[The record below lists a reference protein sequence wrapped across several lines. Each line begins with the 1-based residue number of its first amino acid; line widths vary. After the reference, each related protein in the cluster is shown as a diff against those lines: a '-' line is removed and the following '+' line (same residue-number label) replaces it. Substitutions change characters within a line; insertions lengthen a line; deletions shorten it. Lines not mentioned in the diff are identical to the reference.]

1 VKGRVAGHPPGPA
14 PCLKIIQAG
23 DALGRIAALREVL
36 TVVALIR
43 WCLAMPW
50 LGPPIAAEALRP
62 RLDDNVDRW
71 ATVFPLG
78 MYAACSFALSQVTG
92 ITGFGAFARVW
103 TWLAV
108 AVSVFVFAGLIRR
121 SWQVLS
127 G

>member
-1 VKGRVAGHPPGPA
+1 MKPGPYAAAQA
-14 PCLKIIQAG
+14 PAH
-23 DALGRIAALREVL
+23 GR
-36 TVVALIR
+36 
-43 WCLAMPW
+43 
-50 LGPPIAAEALRP
+50 
-62 RLDDNVDRW
+62 
-71 ATVFPLG
+71 G